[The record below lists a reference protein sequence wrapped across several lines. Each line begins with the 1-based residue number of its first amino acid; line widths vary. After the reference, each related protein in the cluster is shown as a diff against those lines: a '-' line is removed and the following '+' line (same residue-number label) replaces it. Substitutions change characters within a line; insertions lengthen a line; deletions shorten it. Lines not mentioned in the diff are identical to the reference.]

1 MENIRVPKPAPE
13 AFHKNR
19 RVSDLLTAQVAHF
32 QHVAEKKALAID
44 PEVARDVQTEGGAAR
59 FIATVTRLLHGRAAA
74 GKGRATAI
82 IRRRE
87 AASEAAPDAAASGT
101 VRRIAARAATAK
113 KTKAGSAT
121 AGKAKKAVKQAVKK
135 AVKKAKPARAAT
147 KAKAKQR
154 KRS

>member
-1 MENIRVPKPAPE
+1 METIRVPKPAPE

-32 QHVAEKKALAID
+32 QHVAEKKALAVD
-44 PEVARDVQTEGGAAR
+44 PDVARDVQTEGGAAR
-59 FIATVTRLLHGRAAA
+59 FIASVTRLLHGRAAA

-87 AASEAAPDAAASGT
+87 AASEAVPDAAASGT
-101 VRRIAARAATAK
+101 VRRIAARAATPK

-121 AGKAKKAVKQAVKK
+121 ASKAKKAVKK
-135 AVKKAKPARAAT
+135 AAKKAKPARAAT